1 MITEKE
7 KIQLMSL
14 LSYMFRDIVK
24 DLENKDIKA
33 LQNKLEDRSPDF
45 DKADLHIA
53 LPDGFKKLGYE
64 SFGEIFCA
72 ICDEPYDYGNN

>member
-45 DKADLHIA
+45 HKVDLHIA

-64 SFGEIFCA
+64 SFSEIFCA
-72 ICDEPYDYGNN
+72 ICDEPYYYGNN